1 VLASLEVTG
10 LDAVSKLDLLLRGQ
24 ERHFVD
30 LVEIGLQAA
39 FVGNGSS
46 PLGSAARVMR
56 AQDDESDGWEAVL
69 DATQPGLVA

>member
-24 ERHFVD
+24 ERYFVD

-46 PLGSAARVMR
+46 P
-56 AQDDESDGWEAVL
+56 
-69 DATQPGLVA
+69 